1 MIHCPECRSALPDT
15 AKFCDKCGASTVV
28 EVPQTVIN
36 YPVIPPAAPP
46 TEKKKNPV
54 IIILI
59 AALCVIIVILCI
71 AIAVVASGS
80 NESRTHHNGSGT
92 HNTIDSQEGAYEDYS
107 PEYPTADT
115 EILPEP
121 QGLDMRLISYAY
133 GGAYEAGTINLYED
147 FTFSMTVNLY
157 EGWGNITGGYYISG
171 DGTICC
177 TVYDKDF
184 WGFAGDDLQSFK
196 LGYAEG
202 PSYPI
207 DLEGMQYCGAVEDGA
222 LFYPY

>member
-1 MIHCPECRSALPDT
+1 MINCPECRSALPDT

-71 AIAVVASGS
+71 AIAAVASGN
-80 NESRTHHNGSGT
+80 NESHT
-92 HNTIDSQEGAYEDYS
+92 

-121 QGLDMRLISYAY
+121 TGLDMRLVSYAY

-184 WGFAGDDLQSFK
+184 WGFAGDDLQSFM

-207 DLEGMQYCGAVEDGA
+207 YLEGMQYCGAVEDGA

>member
-1 MIHCPECRSALPDT
+1 MIYCPECRSALPDT
-15 AKFCDKCGASTVV
+15 AKFCDKCGASIAADTSA
-28 EVPQTVIN
+28 
-36 YPVIPPAAPP
+36 PVISPPVKPLSVHG

-54 IIILI
+54 MLILI

-71 AIAVVASGS
+71 AIAVVASGN
-80 NESRTHHNGSGT
+80 NESRTPHNGSGT

-107 PEYPTADT
+107 PGYPTADT
-115 EILPEP
+115 ETLPEP
-121 QGLDMRLISYAY
+121 RGLDMRLISYAY
-133 GGAYEAGTINLYED
+133 GEFEAGTINLYED

-157 EGWGNITGGYYISG
+157 EGWGNITGGYYVAG

-184 WGFAGDDLQSFK
+184 WGFAGDDLQSFM

-207 DLEGMQYCGAVEDGA
+207 YLEGMQYCGAVEDGA

>member
-1 MIHCPECRSALPDT
+1 MINCPECRSALPDT

-59 AALCVIIVILCI
+59 SALCVIIVILCI
-71 AIAVVASGS
+71 AIAVVASGN
-80 NESRTHHNGSGT
+80 NESHT
-92 HNTIDSQEGAYEDYS
+92 

-121 QGLDMRLISYAY
+121 TGLDMRLISYAY
-133 GGAYEAGTINLYED
+133 GEFEAGTINLYED

-184 WGFAGDDLQSFK
+184 WGFAGDDLQSFM

-207 DLEGMQYCGAVEDGA
+207 YLEGMQYCGAVEDGA